1 MESRD
6 HLARPG
12 QTVRQTVRLDV
23 IDPEADGLSLEA
35 DLGYDPTDPY
45 AMTIVFHTGTG
56 PVAWSFGRELL
67 VHGSYGPTGDGDVHI
82 WPCLAVDS
90 SAVVIIELS
99 TPEDSVLLQAG
110 ARDIAR
116 FVGAMLDSV
125 PLGAET
131 GHLDLDAELSDL
143 LAC

>member
-1 MESRD
+1 MVRTDPTFATGSPPPVAVPYPHPGQTAGPRPERNRMESRD

-23 IDPEADGLSLEA
+23 VDPEADGLSLEA

-67 VHGSYGPTGDGDVHI
+67 VHGSYGPT
-82 WPCLAVDS
+82 
-90 SAVVIIELS
+90 
-99 TPEDSVLLQAG
+99 
-110 ARDIAR
+110 
-116 FVGAMLDSV
+116 
-125 PLGAET
+125 
-131 GHLDLDAELSDL
+131 
-143 LAC
+143 